1 MAMQYDV
8 LSYHNTISGV
18 AVPYRTRLKG
28 IVISPSASSTFH
40 VGVFNNTFS
49 TGTYAQSAS
58 TTITVTLTAHGLN
71 TGDTVYLN
79 CTTGTGYSNV
89 YSITKTGDNTF
100 TVVSPTSETTSGNVN
115 VYKEELLEIDCATGT
130 SFYTLIP
137 GEGIVGQDGLY
148 VGLPSSGTV
157 TSTIFYG

>member
-8 LSYHNTISGV
+8 LSYHNSVSGV

-28 IVISPSASSTFH
+28 IVISPSSSSTFNI
-40 VGVFNNTFS
+40 GVFNNTYS

-79 CTTGTGYSNV
+79 CTTGTGDSNV

-137 GEGIVGQDGLY
+137 GEGIIGQDGLY

>member
-28 IVISPSASSTFH
+28 IVISPSATSTFH

-79 CTTGTGYSNV
+79 CTTGTGDSNV
-89 YSITKTGDNTF
+89 YSITKTSDNTF

>member
-8 LSYHNTISGV
+8 LSYHNSVSGV

-28 IVISPSASSTFH
+28 IVISPSASSTLR
-40 VGVFNNTFS
+40 VGVFNNTYS

-71 TGDTVYLN
+71 TGDVVYLN
-79 CTTGTGYSNV
+79 CTTGTGDSNV
-89 YSITKTGDNTF
+89 YTITKTGDNTF

>member
-8 LSYHNTISGV
+8 LSYHNSVSGV

-28 IVISPSASSTFH
+28 IVVSPSASSTLH
-40 VGVFNNTFS
+40 VGVFNNTYS

-79 CTTGTGYSNV
+79 CTTGTGDSNV

-148 VGLPSSGTV
+148 VGLPSAGTV

>member
-1 MAMQYDV
+1 
-8 LSYHNTISGV
+8 
-18 AVPYRTRLKG
+18 
-28 IVISPSASSTFH
+28 
-40 VGVFNNTFS
+40 
-49 TGTYAQSAS
+49 
-58 TTITVTLTAHGLN
+58 
-71 TGDTVYLN
+71 
-79 CTTGTGYSNV
+79 
-89 YSITKTGDNTF
+89 
-100 TVVSPTSETTSGNVN
+100 VN

>member
-79 CTTGTGYSNV
+79 CTTGTGDSNV

>member
-79 CTTGTGYSNV
+79 CTTGTGDSNV

-100 TVVSPTSETTSGNVN
+100 TVVSPTSETTSGAVR
-115 VYKEELLEIDCATGT
+115 VYSQVLTEIDCATGT

-137 GEGIVGQDGLY
+137 GEGVVGQDGLY

>member
-1 MAMQYDV
+1 MSMQYDV
-8 LSYHNTISGV
+8 LSYHNTVSGV

-40 VGVFNNTFS
+40 GGVFNNTFS

-79 CTTGTGYSNV
+79 CTTGTGDSNV

-148 VGLPSSGTV
+148 VGLPSAGTV

>member
-1 MAMQYDV
+1 MSMQYDV
-8 LSYHNTISGV
+8 LSYHNTVSGV

-79 CTTGTGYSNV
+79 CTTGTGDSNV
-89 YSITKTGDNTF
+89 YSITKTSDNTF

-137 GEGIVGQDGLY
+137 GEGIRCPNGIYAVLGA
-148 VGLPSSGTV
+148 SV
-157 TSTIFYG
+157 TATIYYG

>member
-8 LSYHNTISGV
+8 LSYHNTVSGV

-28 IVISPSASSTFH
+28 IVVSPSTSTSLN
-40 VGVFNNTFS
+40 VGVFNNAYS

-58 TTITVTLTAHGLN
+58 TTITVTLTAHGLS
-71 TGDTVYLN
+71 TGDSVYLN
-79 CTTGTGYSNV
+79 CTTGNGDSNV

-100 TVVSPTSETTSGNVN
+100 TVVSPTSETTSGSVN
-115 VYKEELLEIDCATGT
+115 VYSQVLTEIDCATGT

-148 VGLPSSGTV
+148 VGLPSSNTV

>member
-8 LSYHNTISGV
+8 LSYHNTVSGV
-18 AVPYRTRLKG
+18 AVSYRTRLKG
-28 IVISPSASSTFH
+28 IIVSPSTSSTYH
-40 VGVFNNTFS
+40 VGVFNNTYT

-71 TGDTVYLN
+71 TGDSVYLN
-79 CTTGTGYSNV
+79 CTTGTGDSNV

-115 VYKEELLEIDCATGT
+115 VYKEVLTEIDCSTGT

-137 GEGIVGQDGLY
+137 GEGIVGQDGLF
-148 VGLPSSGTV
+148 VGLPSVNTV

>member
-8 LSYHNTISGV
+8 LSYHNTVSGV

-49 TGTYAQSAS
+49 TGTYVQSAS

-79 CTTGTGYSNV
+79 CTTGTGDSNV

-148 VGLPSSGTV
+148 VGLPSAGTV

>member
-8 LSYHNTISGV
+8 LSYHNTVSGV
-18 AVPYRTRLKG
+18 AVPFRTRLKG
-28 IVISPSASSTFH
+28 IVVSPSASSTLH
-40 VGVFNNTFS
+40 VGVFNNTYS
-49 TGTYAQSAS
+49 TGTYTQSAS

-71 TGDTVYLN
+71 TGDSVYLN
-79 CTTGTGYSNV
+79 CTTGNGDSNV

-100 TVVSPTSETTSGNVN
+100 TVVSPTSETTSGAVR
-115 VYKEELLEIDCATGT
+115 VYSQVLTEIDCATGT

-137 GEGIVGQDGLY
+137 GEGVVGQDGLY

>member
-71 TGDTVYLN
+71 TGDSVYLN
-79 CTTGTGYSNV
+79 CTTGNGDSNV

>member
-8 LSYHNTISGV
+8 LSYHNTVSGV

-28 IVISPSASSTFH
+28 IVVSPSSSSTLH
-40 VGVFNNTFS
+40 VGVFNNTYS

-79 CTTGTGYSNV
+79 CTTGTGDSNV
-89 YSITKTGDNTF
+89 YPITKTGDNTF

-115 VYKEELLEIDCATGT
+115 VYKEEFIRN
-130 SFYTLIP
+130 
-137 GEGIVGQDGLY
+137 
-148 VGLPSSGTV
+148 
-157 TSTIFYG
+157 

>member
-8 LSYHNTISGV
+8 LSYHNTVSGV

-28 IVISPSASSTFH
+28 IIVSPTTSTSLR
-40 VGVFNNTFS
+40 VGVVNNKYS

-58 TTITVTLTAHGLN
+58 TTITVTLTAHGLV
-71 TGDTVYLN
+71 TGDSVYLN
-79 CTTGTGYSNV
+79 CTTGTGDSNL
-89 YSITKTGDNTF
+89 YSITKTGDDTF

-115 VYKEELLEIDCATGT
+115 VYKEVLTEIDCSTGT

-148 VGLPSSGTV
+148 VGLPSANTV

>member
-79 CTTGTGYSNV
+79 CTTGTGDSNV
-89 YSITKTGDNTF
+89 YSITKTSDNTF

-115 VYKEELLEIDCATGT
+115 VYKEELLEIDCATGP

>member
-1 MAMQYDV
+1 MMQYDV
-8 LSYHNTISGV
+8 LSYHNTVSGV

-28 IVISPSASSTFH
+28 IVISPSASSTTR

-79 CTTGTGYSNV
+79 CTTGTGDSNV

-148 VGLPSSGTV
+148 VGLPSAGTV

>member
-8 LSYHNTISGV
+8 LSYHNTVSGV

-28 IVISPSASSTFH
+28 IIVAPSTSSTYH
-40 VGVFNNTFS
+40 VGVFNNTYS

-71 TGDTVYLN
+71 TGDSVYLN
-79 CTTGTGYSNV
+79 CTTGTGDSNV

-115 VYKEELLEIDCATGT
+115 VYKEVLTEIDCSTGT

-137 GEGIVGQDGLY
+137 GEGIVGQDGLF
-148 VGLPSSGTV
+148 VGLPSVNTV

>member
-79 CTTGTGYSNV
+79 CTTGTGDSNV

-148 VGLPSSGTV
+148 VGLPSTGTV